1 MSKKKNSNALPATC
15 TKTIYMDHP
24 IGTPLRQPAMF
35 GHACSGA
42 GVGLLTVR
50 WMLDGSV
57 HPTALSPH

>member
-1 MSKKKNSNALPATC
+1 MSKKNSDALPATC
-15 TKTIYMDHP
+15 TKTIYMVHP
-24 IGTPLRQPAMF
+24 IGTPLGQPAMF

-57 HPTALSPH
+57 HPTALGPH